1 MKKIFVINLDL
12 NQNQL
17 LNARIQ
23 NSTSAP
29 AFPVEGQIYYNS
41 SSGDKKLYFWNGTSW
56 ISANSSGSSNETALN
71 VLYVSKSGSDSNNGT
86 SLGQAKLTIKA
97 ALQVATAGT
106 TVYVKSGTYYENNPV
121 TIPTNVSLIGD
132 NFRTTIVRPNNT
144 TQDIFY
150 VNNGNYISGLA
161 FRGHLS
167 PSAAIAFNPDG
178 SAGAIVASPYVNNCS
193 SNTTTGTGMRVDGN
207 HASGGKSML
216 AAQFT
221 QFNQGGK
228 GIYILNQGYAQLIS
242 IYTICCD
249 VGILCE
255 SGGFCSLIGSDSS
268 FGNFGLKAT
277 GVSPQL
283 YSGTSPNINVTDKI
297 VTISGLSQTPYV
309 NNTVTFDALPIT
321 NETNWYTVKG
331 VTALSNGSSTIT
343 LVERIKNPVSAGTT
357 ARFYQPSRITAAGHT
372 FEYSGSGTN
381 VVTALPQ
388 NGGIPNQ
395 ATEVTQELGGQV
407 YYTST
412 DQLGDFRIGSDLVIN
427 RGTGTITGVTFDKS
441 LFAVMTPY
449 ILALEG

>member
-1 MKKIFVINLDL
+1 MKKTFVIDLDL

-23 NSTSAP
+23 NLSSAP
-29 AFPVEGQIYYNS
+29 AFPVEGQVYYNNS
-41 SSGDKKLYFWNGTSW
+41 SNDKSLYFWNGTSW
-56 ISANSSGSSNETALN
+56 ISSGSSNDATLN

-86 SLGQAKLTIKA
+86 TLSKAKLTIKA
-97 ALQVATAGT
+97 ALQVATSGT
-106 TVYVKSGTYYENNPV
+106 TIYIKSGTYYENNPV
-121 TIPTNVSLIGD
+121 TIPANVSLIGD
-132 NFRTTIVRPNNT
+132 NFRTTTVRPNNT

-150 VNNGNYISGLA
+150 VNNGNYISGLS
-161 FRGHLS
+161 FKGHLS

-178 SAGAIVASPYVNNCS
+178 SAGNIVSSPYVNNCS

-207 HASGGKSML
+207 HAGGGKSML
-216 AAQFT
+216 AAQYT

-228 GIYILNQGYAQLIS
+228 GIHILNQGYAQLIS

-255 SGGFCSLIGSDSS
+255 SGGFCSLIGSDVS

-283 YSGTSPNINVTDKI
+283 YSGLSPAINSTDNV
-297 VTISGLSQTPYV
+297 VTISGLSQTPFV
-309 NNTVTFDALPIT
+309 NNTVTFDNGA
-321 NETNWYTVKG
+321 NYYTIKG
-331 VTALSNGSSTIT
+331 VTPVSSGSSTIT
-343 LVERIKNPVSAGTT
+343 LVERLKTSVSSGTT

-395 ATEVTQELGGQV
+395 ATEVIQELGGQV

-427 RGTGTITGVTFDKS
+427 RGSGTITGVTFDKS

-449 ILALEG
+449 ILAIEG

>member
-1 MKKIFVINLDL
+1 MSRKSLTPINLQYLASAPTGPALRAGDSYYDTTL
-12 NQNQL
+12 NIVRVYNGTGWVS
-17 LNARIQ
+17 AVGE
-23 NSTSAP
+23 TSA
-29 AFPVEGQIYYNS
+29 
-41 SSGDKKLYFWNGTSW
+41 T
-56 ISANSSGSSNETALN
+56 N
-71 VLYVSKSGSDSNNGT
+71 VLYVSKSGSDSNNGS
-86 SLGQAKLTIKA
+86 SLAKAFLTIKA
-97 ALQVATAGT
+97 ALAVATAGT
-106 TVYVKSGTYYENNPV
+106 TVFVKSGTYYENNPV

-132 NFRTTIVRPNNT
+132 NFRTTTVRPNTT

-167 PSAAIAFNPDG
+167 PAAAIAFNPDG

-228 GIYILNQGYAQLIS
+228 GIHILNQGYAQLIS

-255 SGGFCSLIGSDSS
+255 SGGFCSLIGSDVS

-277 GVSPQL
+277 GVSSLL
-283 YSGTSPNINVTDKI
+283 YSGTSPAINVTDNV
-297 VTISGLSQTPYV
+297 VTVSGLSQTPYV
-309 NNTVTFDALPIT
+309 NNVVTFDNGT
-321 NETNWYTVKG
+321 SYYTIKG
-331 VTALSNGSSTIT
+331 VTPLSSGSSTLT
-343 LVERIKNPVSAGTT
+343 LVERMRNSVSAGTT
-357 ARFYQPSRITAAGHT
+357 TKFYQPSRITAAGHT

-395 ATEVTQELGGQV
+395 ATEVIQELGGQV

-427 RGTGTITGVTFDKS
+427 RGTGTITGVTFDRS

>member
-1 MKKIFVINLDL
+1 MPRKFLIDLDL

-23 NSTSAP
+23 NLSSAP
-29 AFPVEGQIYYNS
+29 AFPVEGQVYYNS
-41 SSGDKKLYFWNGTSW
+41 SSNDKSLYFWNGTSW
-56 ISANSSGSSNETALN
+56 ISSGSSNDATLN
-71 VLYVSKSGSDSNNGT
+71 ILYVSKSGNDSNNGT
-86 SLGQAKLTIKA
+86 TLSKAKLTIKA
-97 ALQVATAGT
+97 ALQVATSGT
-106 TVYVKSGTYYENNPV
+106 TVYVKSGTYIENNPI
-121 TIPTNVSLIGD
+121 TIPANVSLIGD
-132 NFRTTIVRPNNT
+132 NFRTTSVRPSNT

-150 VNNGNYISGLA
+150 VNNGNYIEGLA
-161 FRGHLS
+161 FRGHLA

-178 SAGAIVASPYVNNCS
+178 SAGNIVSSPYVNNCS

-207 HASGGKSML
+207 HAGGGKSML
-216 AAQFT
+216 AAQYT

-228 GIYILNQGYAQLIS
+228 GIHIINQGYAQLIS

-255 SGGFCSLIGSDSS
+255 SGGFCSLIGSDVS

-283 YSGTSPNINVTDKI
+283 YSGVSPAINATDNV
-297 VTISGLSQTPYV
+297 VTISGLSQTPFV
-309 NNTVTFDALPIT
+309 NNTVTFD
-321 NETNWYTVKG
+321 NGVSYYTVKG
-331 VTALSNGSSTIT
+331 VTPLSSGSSTIT
-343 LVERIKNPVSAGTT
+343 LVERLKTSVSSGTT

-372 FEYSGSGTN
+372 FEYSGSGIN
-381 VVTALPQ
+381 VATALPQ

-395 ATEVTQELGGQV
+395 ATEVIQELGGQV

-427 RGTGTITGVTFDKS
+427 RGSGTITGVTFDKS

-449 ILALEG
+449 ILAIEG

>member
-1 MKKIFVINLDL
+1 M
-12 NQNQL
+12 

-23 NSTSAP
+23 NLSSAP
-29 AFPVEGQIYYNS
+29 AFPVEGQVYYNS
-41 SSGDKKLYFWNGTSW
+41 SSSDKSLYFWNGTSW
-56 ISANSSGSSNETALN
+56 ISSGSSNDAVLN
-71 VLYVSKSGSDSNNGT
+71 VLYVSKSGNDANNGT
-86 SLGQAKLTIKA
+86 TLGKAKLTIKA
-97 ALQVATAGT
+97 ALQIATSGT
-106 TVYVKSGTYYENNPV
+106 TIYIKSGTYYENNPV

-132 NFRTTIVRPNNT
+132 NFRTTTVRPNNT

-161 FRGHLS
+161 FRGHLA

-178 SAGAIVASPYVNNCS
+178 SAGNIVSSPYVNNCS

-207 HASGGKSML
+207 HAGGGKSML
-216 AAQFT
+216 AAQYT

-228 GIYILNQGYAQLIS
+228 GIHILNQGYAQLIS

-255 SGGFCSLIGSDSS
+255 SGGFCSLIGSDVS

-283 YSGTSPNINVTDKI
+283 YSGLSPAINSTDNV
-297 VTISGLSQTPYV
+297 VTISGLSQTPFV
-309 NNTVTFDALPIT
+309 NNTVTFDNGA
-321 NETNWYTVKG
+321 NYYTIKG
-331 VTALSNGSSTIT
+331 VTPVSSGSSTIT
-343 LVERIKNPVSAGTT
+343 LVERLKTSVSSGTT

-395 ATEVTQELGGQV
+395 ATEVIQELGGQV

-427 RGTGTITGVTFDKS
+427 RGSGTITGVTFDKS

-449 ILALEG
+449 ILAIEG